1 MGGETPMR
9 FDKKAIFIRTLRDE
23 YDPEIGGMKP
33 IEIRDEKYCSCRA
46 LGVELKNELLS
57 KIDVGAI
64 SLVIKGLGKDYD
76 QVEIDGKRYQVLAK
90 EIFRTKTGY
99 MVGEI

>member
-9 FDKKAIFIRTLRDE
+9 FDKKVIFIRTLRDE
-23 YDPEIGGMKP
+23 YDPETGGMKP
-33 IEIRDEKYCSCRA
+33 IEIQDEKYCSCRA

>member
-1 MGGETPMR
+1 MR
-9 FDKKAIFIRTLRDE
+9 FDKKVIFIRTLRDE

-33 IEIRDEKYCSCRA
+33 IEIQDEKYCSCRA
-46 LGVELKNELLS
+46 LGVELKNEFLS

>member
-1 MGGETPMR
+1 MR
-9 FDKKAIFIRTLRDE
+9 FDKKAIFIKTLREE

-33 IEIRDEKYCSCRA
+33 IEILDEKYCSYRT
-46 LGVELKNELLS
+46 LGLELKNELLS

-64 SLVIKGLGKDYD
+64 SIVIKGLGKDYD
-76 QVEIDGKRYQVLAK
+76 QVEINGKRYKVLAK

-99 MVGEI
+99 LVGEI